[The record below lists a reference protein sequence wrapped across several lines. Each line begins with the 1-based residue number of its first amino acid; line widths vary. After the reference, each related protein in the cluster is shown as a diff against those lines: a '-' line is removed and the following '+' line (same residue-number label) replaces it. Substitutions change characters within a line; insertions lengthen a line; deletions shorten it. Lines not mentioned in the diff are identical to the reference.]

1 LRLIE
6 VEKLDPGDAARILVA
21 PGCEGD
27 KPGECPESAR
37 DYYTKV
43 IDQKLVGLNSLAST
57 LDSFVSYFGYH
68 GIRAVDLEILDS
80 DVLMP
85 HDQTSFDAL
94 RARVSSPTDF
104 AANPNLTL
112 ATFKSGS
119 LLSARF
125 FAPKIVDYNAA
136 PAAPG
141 SGQDP
146 HVAGW
151 RKLIRL
157 LALPNSDAY
166 KKGGATAAYILF
178 NFFEPNPG
186 INPFPVKVSGT
197 PCHHKADR
205 RTDPANPVNQSIGG
219 CHRVNHVRRFTG
231 QVRQL
236 RPCVMESCR

>member
-1 LRLIE
+1 MRKTIIVRVFIPVLALSIWALITSWPIAALSQPSDPSADALAARTLRLIE
-6 VEKLDPGDAARILVA
+6 AEKLDPSDAARILVA

-43 IDQKLVGLNSLAST
+43 IDPKLVRLSSLTST
-57 LDSFVSYFGYH
+57 LDTFVSYFGYH
-68 GIRAVDLEILDS
+68 GLRAVDLEILDS

-85 HDQTSFDAL
+85 HDQASFDAL
-94 RARVSSPTDF
+94 RAKVSSPTDF

-112 ATFKSGS
+112 ATFKSGA

-166 KKGGATAAYILF
+166 KKGGAQRRRIFCSTTL
-178 NFFEPNPG
+178 NR
-186 INPFPVKVSGT
+186 T
-197 PCHHKADR
+197 PA
-205 RTDPANPVNQSIGG
+205 
-219 CHRVNHVRRFTG
+219 
-231 QVRQL
+231 
-236 RPCVMESCR
+236 